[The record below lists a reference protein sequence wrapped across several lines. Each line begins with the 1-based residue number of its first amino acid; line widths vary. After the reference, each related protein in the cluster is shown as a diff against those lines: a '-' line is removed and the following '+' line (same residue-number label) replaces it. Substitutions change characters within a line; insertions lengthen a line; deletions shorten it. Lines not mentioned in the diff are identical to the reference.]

1 MDYSVYLCHMI
12 NEKVDKMKRR
22 ILNKVYGRMR
32 MVAVC
37 VLPFS
42 AMVSVSAQTLEE
54 CQQAAEHNYPL
65 IRQYDLIARTTEL
78 TVDNVRKGWLP
89 QLTAMAQATWQSSV
103 TAWPDEMQAMMGQM
117 GVDVRGLKK
126 DQYRV
131 GVDVSQV
138 VYDGGSIRSRQEV
151 ARRQG
156 HVGQLQNEVSLY
168 GVRQRVNEMYFGLL
182 LLDDRLRLNEE
193 QQELLLSSERKLASM
208 YRNGTAAESDY
219 KLVKAERLNAVQ
231 QHTSLQA
238 QRQTLQRMLA
248 LFCGWQQVEPVKP
261 QPVAGS
267 PSAAEVLRPELRLID
282 AQLQL
287 ADAQEK
293 ALDASLMPRLSVFA
307 SGFYGYP
314 GYNMFE
320 DMLNHRWTLN
330 GMIGARVTWNI
341 GALYTR
347 HNDRRQLNTQRETFH
362 VQRDVFLLNNR
373 LESMQQD
380 EDIARYRRM
389 MADDEEI
396 ISLRSAVRKAAES
409 RLSHGIID
417 VNGLVKEISSESAAR
432 LQQSMHEIE
441 MLKQMYDLRYTVN
454 R

>member
-1 MDYSVYLCHMI
+1 MI
-12 NEKVDKMKRR
+12 NEKSDKMKRR
-22 ILNKVYGRMR
+22 IINKVYGRMM

-37 VLPFS
+37 VLPLS
-42 AMVSVSAQTLEE
+42 AVVSVSAQTLEE

-89 QLTAMAQATWQSSV
+89 QLTATAQATWQSSV

-117 GVDVRGLKK
+117 GIDVRGLKK

-131 GVDVSQV
+131 GIDVNQV

-168 GVRQRVNEMYFGLL
+168 AVRQRVNEMYFGLL
-182 LLDDRLRLNEE
+182 LLDDQLRLNEE

-219 KLVKAERLNAVQ
+219 KSVKAERLNVVQ

-267 PSAAEVLRPELRLID
+267 VSTAEVLRPELRLID

-314 GYNMFE
+314 GYNLFE

-330 GMIGARVTWNI
+330 GMIGARLTWNI

-347 HNDRRQLNTQRETFH
+347 HNDRRQLNTQRETWH
-362 VQRDVFLLNNR
+362 VQRAVFLLNNR

-380 EDIARYRRM
+380 EAIVRYRRM

-417 VNGLVKEISSESAAR
+417 VNGLVKEINSESAAR